1 MDEFLAALQQGDDAA
16 CEAAVNALTPA
27 DEAALLALLDDAD
40 PDRRWWAVRALAQV
54 GGGDAV
60 PAVAPALADEDAGM
74 RAVAALALG
83 HMYTRAPSDVRR
95 LLPNISALLA
105 DDDGLVRQVAGDA
118 LSMCGDDAVP
128 VLADVLRG
136 AHEGARTRAAL
147 ALGKIAT
154 MPAAAVLYQ
163 HLNDPNFLVRSHA
176 YEALDDM
183 GLLENLL
190 FTV

>member
-1 MDEFLAALQQGDDAA
+1 M
-16 CEAAVNALTPA
+16 
-27 DEAALLALLDDAD
+27 
-40 PDRRWWAVRALAQV
+40 
-54 GGGDAV
+54 
-60 PAVAPALADEDAGM
+60 PAVASALADEDAGM

-83 HMYTRAPSDVRR
+83 HMYTRAPADVRR

-118 LSMCGDDAVP
+118 LPCAAMTPSLCWPTSCAAAMK
-128 VLADVLRG
+128 
-136 AHEGARTRAAL
+136 AHGRAAL